1 MAKSSINFQRAAKGG
16 LHHNDRTEAK
26 EPEYLL
32 PVEHR
37 GKNECDRSAIDAGKM
52 IEDLYARAKEN
63 YKKQTGQ
70 SLQAKSYTWEAVINL
85 NADHT
90 LQDVQRL
97 TKEIEKETGFTSV
110 QIAIH
115 RDEGHIN
122 ERGIA
127 ERNLHAHVTFFTLDR
142 QSGKQLYRKQATEKQ
157 KAEGIVPMDRERL
170 SKLQDLTAATLSM
183 ERGKKGSKAVRL
195 GHKEF
200 KQSKQNELAK
210 QKDLKAEIA
219 ELRSQLKEQG
229 ADRQQYAELEALN
242 RELKAEIKAKNL
254 TVDKLKQEI
263 DSLSFVLEA
272 SNKAKISPKNDFD
285 GSEVE
290 KTEKNDLKPVSDL
303 LNSKEN
309 EIGMYEEGSIRQKA
323 EDSERFGSHFKLHRL
338 IEDKGVKGER
348 KVKGG
353 LLSLTSTY
361 EPTVTFDKKDLDQL
375 KSDLA
380 QYDKDRTKEV
390 HKALDLYKRAISKV
404 GKIREYVKKQLGLD
418 KPKEQKLDRQ
428 KEVKKNQGMS
438 R

>member
-1 MAKSSINFQRAAKGG
+1 MALSSINFQKAAA
-16 LHHNDRTEAK
+16 HSEDHNLRKD
-26 EPEYLL
+26 EPSYLL
-32 PVEHR
+32 PKDKRLE
-37 GKNECDRSAIDAGKM
+37 NEFWQHPKM
-52 IEDLYARAKEN
+52 EKEIFDQEIENANRKGGPKPKLEN
-63 YKKQTGQ
+63 
-70 SLQAKSYTWEAVINL
+70 SRWEAVLNL
-85 NADHT
+85 NAGHT
-90 LQDVQRL
+90 LEDVQRVA
-97 TKEIEKETGFTSV
+97 KHIEEKFNITCSA
-110 QIAIH
+110 IAVH

-122 ERGIA
+122 ERGVA
-127 ERNLHAHVTFFTLDR
+127 ERNLHAHINFVTYKD
-142 QSGKQLYRKQATEKQ
+142 GKQNWRKEHIKPDKLSELQTEV
-157 KAEGIVPMDRERL
+157 AELLD
-170 SKLQDLTAATLSM
+170 M
-183 ERGKKGSKAVRL
+183 ERGKIGSKAQRL
-195 GHKEF
+195 DHRQYKA
-200 KQSKQNELAK
+200 QAQELAK

-219 ELRSQLKEQG
+219 ELRSQLKERG

-254 TVDKLKQEI
+254 TVDKLKKEI

-272 SNKAKISPKNDFD
+272 SNKAKISPKNDLG
-285 GSEVE
+285 GSEVK

-309 EIGMYEEGSIRQKA
+309 EIGMYEEGSIRNEA

-380 QYDKDRTKEV
+380 QYDKDRTKQV

-404 GKIREYVKKQLGLD
+404 GKIREYVKNQLGLN